1 MNALADKPSNPPL
14 PGRRVARSLG
24 LSVVLAMCGFPAFAG
39 SPFATGA
46 TALQI
51 NLLTILTP
59 VAAIAIMGSGALAW
73 FGRISWLWF
82 VGAIVGTVL
91 VFGAPQIV
99 TWVRAMF
106 GV

>member
-1 MNALADKPSNPPL
+1 MTRPVPASALPRAAAALAL
-14 PGRRVARSLG
+14 L
-24 LSVVLAMCGFPAFAG
+24 LLAIPELALAQQ

-46 TALQI
+46 GAVQVNMLA
-51 NLLTILTP
+51 ILTP
-59 VAAIAIMGSGALAW
+59 IAAVAVMGSGALAW
-73 FGRISWLWF
+73 FGRISWMWF

-99 TWVRAMF
+99 AWIRAMF